1 MGILKNGLFGPIS
14 GKVGNTVGSSWRGIH
29 YVRSLSKK
37 TKKEPSAK
45 QLAARAR
52 FAAVNRFLLPFKDV
66 IERGYSNQDVRRA
79 TAFNLAVKDNYA
91 ALTGTDEHPGPD
103 YSKLVLSKDKKMVCR
118 PLGYKIAAGTRGHVQ
133 ISWNGIDL
141 FGLHANDKATVVI
154 SCPEKEEVIV
164 CMDQFSRGDGLA
176 DLEIPSG
183 WLSVTVYGYAFMTDG
198 HGRHSSTAF
207 AGLLA
212 L

>member
-29 YVRSLSKK
+29 YVRSLSEK

-52 FAAVNRFLLPFKDV
+52 FAAVNRFLRPFKDV

-91 ALTGTDEHPGPD
+91 ALTGTDEHPEPD
-103 YSKLVLSKDKKMVCR
+103 YSKLVLSKDAIACR
-118 PLGYKIAAGTRGHVQ
+118 PLGCKIVAGTPGRVQ
-133 ISWNGIDL
+133 IRWNATGL
-141 FGLHANDKATVVI
+141 FGHHVYDRATVVI
-154 SCPEKEEVIV
+154 SCPEKKEVIV

-183 WLSVTVYGYAFMTDG
+183 WLNVTVYGYAFMTDG